1 MIPEVTTQNKASSV
15 VLWSNLSRAIFVCI
29 EFLNL
34 AVFFGDYNCYIMV
47 CYGMLVSGLFK
58 EEKVFF
64 WNQKWFS
71 FGNRLHFGSWFW
83 FYFLF
88 IKRWGLFKMIITI
101 SCFRK
106 INSNVIQRI
115 HNYSSNEG
123 LTKERLKT

>member
-58 EEKVFF
+58 EEKKFF
-64 WNQKWFS
+64 SGTKNGS
-71 FGNRLHFGSWFW
+71 PLAIDSILVLGFGSIFC
-83 FYFLF
+83 
-88 IKRWGLFKMIITI
+88 
-101 SCFRK
+101 S
-106 INSNVIQRI
+106 
-115 HNYSSNEG
+115 
-123 LTKERLKT
+123 